1 MSNKTKLFV
10 IGSTITAALGGFFIY
25 GPSDQQV
32 QATALKEGY
41 TLNRSFPLKVIGQR
55 LGMAQ
60 PFTRMAAP

>member
-32 QATALKEGY
+32 QATALKEGI
-41 TLNRSFPLKVIGQR
+41 P
-55 LGMAQ
+55 
-60 PFTRMAAP
+60 